1 MDFHITKLSLGI
13 SLGSNMAL
21 DFKFHLE
28 MLSDKLKV
36 ISPRSQLRI
45 PSLKS
50 SLSWQYN
57 RLIK

>member
-50 SLSWQYN
+50 SLSW
-57 RLIK
+57 